1 MQTHVRIAHFAFKFG
16 FGNQSGDRV
25 DNQNIDSAGA
35 NQRIGD
41 FQSLFAGIRLRN
53 QQVVNV
59 NADFLGIGRVKSV
72 FRIDESAGAA
82 FFLRLCNNAQSQ
94 SGFAGTFRAVD
105 FDNTAFGQ
113 PTDAQGDVYAQRTG
127 GNGFNINVGVL
138 TEAHNRTFAEGS
150 FNLAQ
155 CRVKGFI
162 FFHIVLSFC
171 NGFLFL
177 IPTISLIFRKDN
189 LSVIVIP

>member
-1 MQTHVRIAHFAFKFG
+1 MRIAHFAFKFG

-82 FFLRLCNNAQSQ
+82 FF
-94 SGFAGTFRAVD
+94 
-105 FDNTAFGQ
+105 
-113 PTDAQGDVYAQRTG
+113 
-127 GNGFNINVGVL
+127 
-138 TEAHNRTFAEGS
+138 
-150 FNLAQ
+150 
-155 CRVKGFI
+155 
-162 FFHIVLSFC
+162 
-171 NGFLFL
+171 
-177 IPTISLIFRKDN
+177 
-189 LSVIVIP
+189 